1 MTDTAP
7 TPATFQITDRNAMAV
22 EIRLALAANDMSVTE
37 FAAAVGVG
45 VPTARAWL
53 HPDAPS
59 SPRAEYL
66 PKIARAL
73 GCDVSDLFMADDVR
87 DGMNAAFA
95 TPGAF
100 DKRIDALLRQ
110 LRGLKALRKMAGA

>member
-22 EIRLALAANDMSVTE
+22 AIRLALAANDMSVTE

-45 VPTARAWL
+45 VPTARSWL
-53 HPDAPS
+53 RLDKPT
-59 SPRAEYL
+59 SPRAEAL
-66 PKIARAL
+66 PKVARAL
-73 GCDVSDLFMADDVR
+73 GCDASDLFMADDVR